1 MMIKKEMFTLNGLGS
16 KFSLLKKEK
25 EQEKTPLT
33 LQEHK
38 ALLEKEEENIDI
50 LSTEI
55 EDKVH
60 KLEEI
65 AKETQQK
72 KNEFLEAER
81 ILKEKKAALKEAEKM
96 EKQAEK
102 EIKQMTAE
110 KNSRILKHAVSCKE
124 YQERDEKMEK
134 IKESIRGGVPIDE
147 TRLTKEIVD
156 KMHMIHA
163 FEKQTEDKSIQAD
176 SDKLTYKLTLIH
188 GTFSSTYLIETPL
201 NYEEKVEIYRFS
213 LNKSFNKIE
222 LIGSG
227 QEHEINWN
235 MDLVSEKE
243 AKELNLMI
251 VRELYI
257 LHQQHA
263 EKQAIETM

>member
-1 MMIKKEMFTLNGLGS
+1 MKKELFNFNGLGS

-33 LQEHK
+33 LEEHK
-38 ALLEKEEENIDI
+38 AALEKEEENIDI

-65 AKETQQK
+65 AKETNQK
-72 KNEFLEAER
+72 KNEFLEAEK
-81 ILKEKKAALKEAEKM
+81 ILKEKKAALKEAEKIQ
-96 EKQAEK
+96 KQAEK
-102 EIKQMTAE
+102 EIKQLNAE
-110 KNSRILKHAVSCKE
+110 KDAKILKHAASCKE

-163 FEKQTEDKSIQAD
+163 FEKEMIEKSIQSD
-176 SDKLTYKLTLIH
+176 TDKLTYKLVLSH

-201 NYEEKVEIYRFS
+201 HYEEKVEIYRFAS
-213 LNKSFNKIE
+213 HKIE

-227 QEHEINWN
+227 HEHEINWN
-235 MDLVSEKE
+235 KELVSEKE
-243 AKELNLMI
+243 AKELDLMI
-251 VRELYI
+251 IRELYI
-257 LHQQHA
+257 LHQDHTEQ
-263 EKQAIETM
+263 QTIESN